1 MNIYRNNTLERGVE
15 TMQGYL
21 VSALIFALLVA
32 IFAIQN
38 TTVVVINFLM
48 WKFHTSLVLV
58 ILGSALL
65 GALCIFLLGSF
76 KNFGA
81 WRKQRELEGKNRHL
95 TNQVN
100 ELEAELKE
108 LRERMENL
116 NFVNQNSSA
125 DEKDEQIDQATNK
138 EV

>member
-1 MNIYRNNTLERGVE
+1 VG

-76 KNFGA
+76 KNFES

-125 DEKDEQIDQATNK
+125 DEKDEQIVQATNK

>member
-48 WKFHTSLVLV
+48 WEFHTSLVLV

-116 NFVNQNSSA
+116 NLVNQNSS
-125 DEKDEQIDQATNK
+125 ENEEDEQANQATNK

>member
-1 MNIYRNNTLERGVE
+1 ML
-15 TMQGYL
+15 
-21 VSALIFALLVA
+21 F
-32 IFAIQN
+32 
-38 TTVVVINFLM
+38 
-48 WKFHTSLVLV
+48 
-58 ILGSALL
+58 
-65 GALCIFLLGSF
+65 CIFLLGSF
-76 KNFGA
+76 KNFEA

-125 DEKDEQIDQATNK
+125 DEKDEQIVQATNK

>member
-48 WKFHTSLVLV
+48 WEFHTSLVLV

-116 NFVNQNSSA
+116 NLVNQNSSEN
-125 DEKDEQIDQATNK
+125 EKDEQIVQATNK